1 MKEKSEYQE
10 ILKADQNNAQALHM
24 LGVLHTEEQDFEG
37 AITYFEKALA
47 QDFENP
53 TIYFSYGNALKGAG
67 KSEQALEKYR
77 VAQKLNTQYSQAYA
91 NAGVVLHELGSLPEA
106 LVQYEK
112 ALELNPAY
120 AEVYSNRGALFKET
134 GRLEEALQ
142 SYQRAIDLKP
152 DYADAYY
159 NRANLL
165 ESLQKLDLA
174 IESFNKAIELHP
186 GHVSA
191 QWNRSLALLLA
202 GDLTN
207 GWKHFEWRWRTAGFR
222 AHVRQF
228 TQPLWLGQEL
238 LVGKTI
244 LLYGEQGLG
253 DTLQF
258 SRYVSLVAAMGAKVL
273 LEVERPLMEVMRT
286 IDGVSHLIERGAPL
300 PDFDYQCPLMSL
312 PLAFETSLNTIPSRD
327 AYLRSDPSKAAHW
340 EKKLGAREKLR
351 VGVVWS
357 GGFRPEQPELWAV
370 NGRRNIELKQLA
382 ALKMDGV
389 HFYSLQKGAGPE
401 AELALLKQD
410 GWDGPDL
417 IDYAADLH
425 DFSDTAAL
433 IENLDLVISVDTST
447 AHLAAALG
455 KPVWLMN
462 RFDTCWRWLLH
473 REDSPWYPSL
483 KIYRQKTS
491 GDWSGVIEQITAELS
506 DITAPLR
513 QTP

>member
-1 MKEKSEYQE
+1 M
-10 ILKADQNNAQALHM
+10 
-24 LGVLHTEEQDFEG
+24 
-37 AITYFEKALA
+37 
-47 QDFENP
+47 
-53 TIYFSYGNALKGAG
+53 
-67 KSEQALEKYR
+67 
-77 VAQKLNTQYSQAYA
+77 
-91 NAGVVLHELGSLPEA
+91 
-106 LVQYEK
+106 
-112 ALELNPAY
+112 
-120 AEVYSNRGALFKET
+120 
-134 GRLEEALQ
+134 
-142 SYQRAIDLKP
+142 
-152 DYADAYY
+152 
-159 NRANLL
+159 
-165 ESLQKLDLA
+165 
-174 IESFNKAIELHP
+174 
-186 GHVSA
+186 
-191 QWNRSLALLLA
+191 
-202 GDLTN
+202 
-207 GWKHFEWRWRTAGFR
+207 
-222 AHVRQF
+222 
-228 TQPLWLGQEL
+228 
-238 LVGKTI
+238 
-244 LLYGEQGLG
+244 
-253 DTLQF
+253 
-258 SRYVSLVAAMGAKVL
+258 
-273 LEVERPLMEVMRT
+273 
-286 IDGVSHLIERGAPL
+286 
-300 PDFDYQCPLMSL
+300 
-312 PLAFETSLNTIPSRD
+312 
-327 AYLRSDPSKAAHW
+327 
-340 EKKLGAREKLR
+340 GAREKLR